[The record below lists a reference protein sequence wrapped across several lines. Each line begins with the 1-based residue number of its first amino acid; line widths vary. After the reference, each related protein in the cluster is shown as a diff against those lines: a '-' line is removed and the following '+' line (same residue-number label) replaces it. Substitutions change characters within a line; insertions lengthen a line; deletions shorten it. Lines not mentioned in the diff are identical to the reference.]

1 MSIAIVLEQY
11 GGPEVMQAR
20 DVTVGYPGPDQVKLQ
35 HTRIGVNFHDIYVR
49 SGLYKTLAL
58 PGTPGIEAAGV
69 VTELGSNVQGLKI
82 GDRVAYVTGA
92 YGVYAAERLI
102 DAQLL
107 IPLPD
112 AISDAVAASVL
123 LRGLTVDMLLNRVHQ
138 VRAGTTVLVHAAA
151 GGVGQMLCQWAA
163 HLGAVVIGTVR
174 NDAQAAMAQAAG
186 CHHIIRHRDEN
197 IPARVKDFTHGRGVD
212 VVYDGVGQDT
222 FQGSLEALALCG
234 HLVNYGQASGPVPP
248 LLVSSLAAKSN
259 SVSRPIVFHYVQD
272 AAQRLHMANNV
283 FQAVSEGWL
292 KVAAPREFALDQAAE
307 CHKVLEAEGAGTPLL
322 LVP

>member
-1 MSIAIVLEQY
+1 MTLAIVIEQY
-11 GGPEVMQAR
+11 GGPEVMQAC
-20 DVTVGYPGPDQVKLQ
+20 DVVVGQPGPGQVKLQ

-69 VTELGSNVQGLKI
+69 VTELGSNVQGLKV

-92 YGVYAAERLI
+92 YGVYAAQRLI
-102 DAQLL
+102 DAKLL

-112 AISDAVAASVL
+112 TVSDTVAASVL

-138 VRAGTTVLVHAAA
+138 VQEGTTVLVHAAA
-151 GGVGQMLCQWAA
+151 GGVGQMLCRWAA
-163 HLGAVVIGTVR
+163 HSGAVVIGTVR
-174 NDAQAAMAQAAG
+174 NDTQAALAKAAG
-186 CHHIIRHRDEN
+186 CHHVIYHRDEN
-197 IPARVKDFTHGRGVD
+197 IPARVKDITHGRGVD

-222 FQGSLEALALCG
+222 FEGSLEALALCG

-248 LLVSSLAAKSN
+248 FLVSSLAAKSN
-259 SVSRPIVFHYVQD
+259 TVSRPIVFHYVQD
-272 AAQRLHMANNV
+272 ETQRLQMASHV
-283 FQAVSEGWL
+283 FNAISEGWL
-292 KVAAPREFALDQAAE
+292 KVAAPREFALEQAAE
-307 CHKVLEAEGAGTPLL
+307 CHRVLEAEGAGTPLL

>member
-1 MSIAIVLEQY
+1 MTTAIVIEQY
-11 GGPEVMQAR
+11 GGPDVMQAR
-20 DVTVGYPGPDQVKLQ
+20 DVVVGHPGPDQVKLQ
-35 HTRIGVNFHDIYVR
+35 HTRIGVNFHDVYVR

-69 VTELGSNVQGLKI
+69 VTEVGSNVHNVKV

-92 YGVYAAERLI
+92 YGVYAAERLL
-102 DAQLL
+102 DAKLL
-107 IPLPD
+107 IALPD
-112 AISDAVAASVL
+112 SVSDEVAASVL

-138 VRAGTTVLVHAAA
+138 VQAGNTVLVHAAA

-197 IPARVKDFTHGRGVD
+197 IPERVKDITQGRGAD

-222 FQGSLEALALCG
+222 FQGSLDALALCG
-234 HLVNYGQASGPVPP
+234 HLVNFGQASGPVPP
-248 LLVSSLAAKSN
+248 FLVSSLATKSN
-259 SVSRPIVFHYVQD
+259 SVSRPIIFHYVQD
-272 AAQRLHMANNV
+272 RAQRLEMANNV
-283 FQAVSEGWL
+283 FEAVAGGWL
-292 KVAAPREFALDQAAE
+292 KVGTPREFALEQAAE
-307 CHKVLEAEGAGTPLL
+307 CHRVLEAEGAGRPLL